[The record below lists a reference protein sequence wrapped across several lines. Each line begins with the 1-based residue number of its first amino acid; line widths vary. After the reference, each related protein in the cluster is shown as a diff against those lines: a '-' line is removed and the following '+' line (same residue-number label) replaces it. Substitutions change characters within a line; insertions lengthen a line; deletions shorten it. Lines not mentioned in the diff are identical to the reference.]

1 MGFTTMLDI
10 VGSMIIGG
18 ILMTIAWRLSDAAT
32 EKTYNN
38 TGELTIQQN
47 LLTVAQMV
55 EFDFRKIGYVNTWSG
70 VLDPRTGKG
79 FKANQAIVFA
89 DSTRIK
95 FYTDL
100 PASSSLEGDGN
111 LDSVTYYL
119 GPASECL
126 NTPNPR
132 DRILY
137 RVENTDPPVKSN
149 LGVTEFHLTYYDV
162 FNDSLTFPISD
173 PNLIQNIEIDI
184 KVEDV
189 AAYDQKYSNAFWKQI
204 RLASRNMSRAFILK

>member
-10 VGSMIIGG
+10 IGSMIIGG

-47 LLTVAQMV
+47 LLTVAQMI
-55 EFDFRKIGYVNTWSG
+55 EFDFRKIGYVRTWTG
-70 VLDPRTGKG
+70 VQDPRGG
-79 FKANQAIVFA
+79 AFMANQAIVFA
-89 DSTRIK
+89 DSSRIK

-100 PASSSLEGDGN
+100 PSSSSLEGDGI
-111 LDSVTYYL
+111 LDSVTYFL
-119 GPASECL
+119 GPTSECL
-126 NTPNPR
+126 DTPNPR

-137 RVENTDPPVKSN
+137 RVENNDPPVKSN
-149 LGVTEFHLTYYDV
+149 LGVTRFHLTFYDV
-162 FNDSLTFPISD
+162 GNDTIATPVFD
-173 PNLIQNIEIDI
+173 PNVIQNIEIDI

-204 RLASRNMSRAFILK
+204 RLASRNMSAAMIR

>member
-55 EFDFRKIGYVNTWSG
+55 EFDFRKIGYVRTWTG
-70 VLDPRTGKG
+70 VMDPRGGG
-79 FKANQAIVFA
+79 FKANQAIVYA
-89 DSTRIK
+89 DSSRIK

-100 PASSSLEGDGN
+100 PASTGLEGDGN
-111 LDSVTYYL
+111 IDSVEYYL
-119 GPASECL
+119 GPTSECL
-126 NTPNPR
+126 DTPNPR

-137 RVENTDPPVKSN
+137 RIENNDPPVKSN
-149 LGVTEFHLTYYDV
+149 LGVTKFHLTYYDV
-162 FNDSLTFPISD
+162 GNDSLPSPVVD
-173 PNLIQNIEIDI
+173 ANQIQNIEIDI
-184 KVEDV
+184 TVEDV

-204 RLASRNMSRAFILK
+204 RLASRNMSRAFIDD

>member
-10 VGSMIIGG
+10 IGSMIIGG

-55 EFDFRKIGYVNTWSG
+55 EFDFRKIGYVKTWTG
-70 VLDPRTGKG
+70 VQDPRGG
-79 FKANQAIVFA
+79 AFQSNQAIVYA
-89 DSTRIK
+89 DSSRIK

-111 LDSVTYYL
+111 IDSVTYYL
-119 GPASECL
+119 GPTSECL
-126 NTPNPR
+126 GTPNPR

-137 RVENTDPPVKSN
+137 RVENDDPPVKSN
-149 LGVTEFHLTYYDV
+149 LGVTRFHLTYYDV
-162 FNDSLTFPISD
+162 GNDSIASPVVD
-173 PNLIQNIEIDI
+173 PNVIQNIEIDI
-184 KVEDV
+184 VVEDV

-204 RLASRNMSRAFILK
+204 RLASRNMSRAFLKE